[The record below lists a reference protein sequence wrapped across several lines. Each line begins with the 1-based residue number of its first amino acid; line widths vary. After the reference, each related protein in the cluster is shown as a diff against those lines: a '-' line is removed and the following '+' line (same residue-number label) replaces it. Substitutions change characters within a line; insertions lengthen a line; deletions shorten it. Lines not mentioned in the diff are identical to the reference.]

1 MCGAACFPTTDRK
14 LDTSPRL
21 LAELAAWWNMSRKVA
36 MRPKISDGRDVRAAA
51 VVLLLLLLL
60 ALDGSEAMIV
70 VAVAVAVGFNARQMR
85 CSQMIRRGIFEP

>member
-36 MRPKISDGRDVRAAA
+36 MRPKISDGRDVRAVV
-51 VVLLLLLLL
+51 VVLLLLMLV
-60 ALDGSEAMIV
+60 LDGSEAMIV
-70 VAVAVAVGFNARQMR
+70 VVVVAVAVGINARQMR
-85 CSQMIRRGIFEP
+85 CSQMTRNF